1 MVHQKIE
8 QYSFE
13 HAQHLIAS
21 FGLATFQEKDI
32 AKTMVKRADEALY
45 YAKNNAWNWVV
56 TFDVD
61 SQAAK
66 GTDDI
71 YEMLD

>member
-45 YAKNNAWNWVV
+45 YAKNNA
-56 TFDVD
+56 
-61 SQAAK
+61 
-66 GTDDI
+66 
-71 YEMLD
+71 